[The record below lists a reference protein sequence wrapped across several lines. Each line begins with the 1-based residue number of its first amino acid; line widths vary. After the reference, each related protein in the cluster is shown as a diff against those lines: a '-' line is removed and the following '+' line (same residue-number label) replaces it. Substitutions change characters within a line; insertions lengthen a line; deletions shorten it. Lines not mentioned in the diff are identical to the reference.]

1 LLAQGKITVDGA
13 SKLLSALGE
22 GATANSSAKTAESDA
37 TPPRYMRI
45 VVHRAAG
52 QVGGHAAAGYA
63 WPGVWRPE
71 KNVNIRIPLSLV
83 RSGMRLGAILP
94 GGAGDVITQVLRD
107 RGIALDFSKL
117 DPSELAAALKNLGEV
132 SVDVDSGRAQIR
144 ITCE

>member
-1 LLAQGKITVDGA
+1 AQGKITVDEA
-13 SKLLSALGE
+13 SQLLSALGE
-22 GATANSSAKTAESDA
+22 GATNGSAKNAEPDA
-37 TPPRYMRI
+37 MPRYMRI

-52 QVGGHAAAGYA
+52 QVGGHSGAGYA

-71 KNVNIRIPLSLV
+71 KNINIRIPLSLV

-94 GGAGDVITQVLRD
+94 GGAGEVITQVLRD
-107 RGIALDFSKL
+107 RGIALDISKL